1 MPSDFVL
8 FWRDNDTRKA
18 LTAFD
23 TLDKL
28 IAAKPL
34 QVLVGDA
41 VNSLIDVQE
50 EPQIN
55 TSNDPHYDPN
65 SDPIVEKQYNGNF
78 GRRLSLTIKSDVN
91 AAGATWRS
99 QLKDFFNEIPVEPAY
114 HEFGIF
120 GFFHPKLT
128 DFNVDPTN
136 AFGYTYDRAPVSF
149 TSGNEASTIILAA
162 TLGGNQK
169 TAGP

>member
-8 FWRDNDTRKA
+8 FWRDTNTKKSDP
-18 LTAFD
+18 LYD

-34 QVLVGDA
+34 QVLEGDEF
-41 VNSLIDVQE
+41 NSLIDSQQ

-55 TSNDPHYDPN
+55 TSNDPHYDPA
-65 SDPIVEKQYNGNF
+65 SDPIIEKQYNGNF
-78 GRRLSLTIKSDVN
+78 GRRLELTIKSDVDQ
-91 AAGATWRS
+91 AAWRTK
-99 QLKDFFNEIPVEPAY
+99 LNDFMNLIPVEPAY

-120 GFFHPKLT
+120 GFFHPKLG
-128 DFNVDPTN
+128 DFDVDPTN
-136 AFGYTYDRAPVSF
+136 AFGYTYDRAPVSY
-149 TSGNEASTIILAA
+149 TSGNEAVTIILTA

>member
-8 FWRDNDTRKA
+8 FWRDNSTRKA
-18 LTAFD
+18 LVSFD

-34 QVLVGDA
+34 QVLEGDEF
-41 VNSLIDVQE
+41 NSLIDVQQ

-55 TSNDPHYDPN
+55 TSNDPHYDPTGP
-65 SDPIVEKQYNGNF
+65 PIIEKQYNGNF
-78 GRRLSLTIKSDVN
+78 GRRLELTIKSDIGQD
-91 AAGATWRS
+91 AWRTK
-99 QLKDFFNEIPVEPAY
+99 LNDFLNEIPVEPAY

-128 DFNVDPTN
+128 DFDVDPTN
-136 AFGYTYDRAPVSF
+136 AFGYTYDRTPVSY
-149 TSGNEASTIILAA
+149 TSGNEATTIILTA

>member
-8 FWRDNDTRKA
+8 FWRDNSTRKA

-34 QVLVGDA
+34 QVLEGDEF
-41 VNSLIDVQE
+41 NSLADTQQ

-55 TSNDPHYDPN
+55 TSNDPHYDPT
-65 SDPIVEKQYNGNF
+65 SDPIIEKQYNGNF
-78 GRRLSLTIKSDVN
+78 GRRLEVTIKSDVN
-91 AAGATWRS
+91 AQGAAWRTK
-99 QLKDFFNEIPVEPAY
+99 LLGFMNLIPVEPAY

-120 GFFHPKLT
+120 GFFHPKLG

-136 AFGYTYDRAPVSF
+136 AFGYTYDRTPISY
-149 TSGNEASTIILAA
+149 TSGNEALTIILTA

>member
-8 FWRDNDTRKA
+8 FWRDVNSKKSNP
-18 LTAFD
+18 LYD

-28 IAAKPL
+28 IAAKPA
-34 QVLVGDA
+34 QVLEGDTF
-41 VNSLIDVQE
+41 NSLIDIQK

-55 TSNDPHYDPN
+55 TSNDPHYDPT
-65 SDPIVEKQYNGNF
+65 SDPIIEKQYSGNF
-78 GRRLSLTIKSDVN
+78 GKRYELTIKSDV
-91 AAGATWRS
+91 GQSVWRQKLDS
-99 QLKDFFNEIPVEPAY
+99 FLNLIPIEPAY

-120 GFFHPKLT
+120 GIFHPKIV
-128 DFNVDPTN
+128 DFNIDPTN
-136 AFGYTYDRAPVSF
+136 AFGLTYDRSPMSY
-149 TSGNEASTIILAA
+149 TSGNEALTIILSA